1 MKLKIFQE
9 KRAKQS
15 VMITVGISIIVLL
28 IGIIIYQSYAM
39 YEQKKEYDVM
49 KGSIPSFLSDYD
61 VKVAILVDGV
71 GTDTIPSKESGKAL
85 EEIICDHGA
94 SGSWD
99 YQNWTL
105 VVKNMNSKRT
115 KCQLHFKSKYTESI
129 LNGTDPELKD
139 GLIPVIIASN
149 GEVKKASLGSEWYNY
164 GKKRWANAVILLD
177 ESVAY
182 GEGEVIP
189 ESNIESYF
197 VWIPRYRYQLF
208 NMGEYDTYKRGEVV
222 NMYEEKSQI
231 IAIEFENNGTNESD
245 GNTVGS
251 WLTHPAFRAFDTNG
265 IWVGKFETGYQ
276 GFTDQSSSERDE
288 VDV

>member
-1 MKLKIFQE
+1 MRKFRELKKRKKIEYGFCGLIFF
-9 KRAKQS
+9 
-15 VMITVGISIIVLL
+15 LL
-28 IGIIIYQSYAM
+28 TGIIIYQSYAM

-129 LNGTDPELKD
+129 LNGTDPVIKD
-139 GLIPVIIASN
+139 GLIPVTIENN
-149 GEVKKASLGSEWYNY
+149 GKVKKASLGSEWYRY
-164 GKKRWANAVILLD
+164 EEKRWANAVILED
-177 ESVAY
+177 ESVIY
-182 GEGEVIP
+182 GEGEEIP

-197 VWIPRYRYQLF
+197 VWVPRYRYQIF
-208 NMGEYDTYKRGEVV
+208 NEGKYMDIESEIELADYQNKAQEIQVV
-222 NMYEEKSQI
+222 
-231 IAIEFENNGTNESD
+231 
-245 GNTVGS
+245 
-251 WLTHPAFRAFDTNG
+251 
-265 IWVGKFETGYQ
+265 FETKWSKGKYRYRSRRMVNP
-276 GFTDQSSSERDE
+276 SSLYRI
-288 VDV
+288 